1 MTGQMSQVQYS
12 VKGDEGRFEYDL
24 NPNPLVTR

>member
-1 MTGQMSQVQYS
+1 MSQVQYS